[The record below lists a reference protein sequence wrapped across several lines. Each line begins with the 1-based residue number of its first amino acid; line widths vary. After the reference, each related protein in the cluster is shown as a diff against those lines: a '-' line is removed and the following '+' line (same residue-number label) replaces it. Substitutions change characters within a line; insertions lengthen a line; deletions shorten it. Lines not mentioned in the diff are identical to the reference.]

1 MEHFKYYVVV
11 NDPAFKEQVSAELMA
26 QDGTDHVPE
35 RSVNLVDG
43 MEYSEYNSIFLL
55 THDEAEVLKNDPRI
69 VDVHR
74 IPAEIGIFPKKFGVR
89 TGVFEKSAS
98 APTTSQKNWGL
109 IRSIFKYNNYG
120 SSSTTSSSYTYNLDG
135 TGVDVIVMDTGVT
148 PYHPEFAVN
157 ADGSGGTR
165 VVNHDWTQYGFLS
178 TPTGGLL

>member
-55 THDEAEVLKNDPRI
+55 THDEAEILKNDPRI

-74 IPAEIGIFPKKFGVR
+74 IPAELGIFPKKFGVR

-109 IRSIFKYNNYG
+109 VRSIFKYKIQRHHHSCFTRRYFICKSQRTVLGN
-120 SSSTTSSSYTYNLDG
+120 S
-135 TGVDVIVMDTGVT
+135 
-148 PYHPEFAVN
+148 HP
-157 ADGSGGTR
+157 
-165 VVNHDWTQYGFLS
+165 
-178 TPTGGLL
+178 